1 MSTPAEVKNAL
12 EAAPYDANT
21 AQLLERYVATQL
33 ASGTYD
39 FAANKA
45 LMKNYQ
51 ASSASSGSKM
61 DVLTDVLTLSL
72 MRLPSTDYLALSYLL
87 PGKITDCPK
96 LVLIQKYAEFLEK
109 AQYKQF
115 WAEYATSKESFSRAK
130 GFESSIRNCIL
141 MNLSV
146 TFSAVETSTIAP
158 MLGLDGAELKSFLSS
173 AKELVETVTD
183 AIVRLKPNDENQ
195 SGGGV
200 AGQVIT
206 SAVDVMRKKL
216 EASAGI

>member
-1 MSTPAEVKNAL
+1 MSTPVEVQTAIN
-12 EAAPYDANT
+12 AAPYDANS
-21 AQLLERYVATQL
+21 AQILERYVATQL
-33 ASGTYD
+33 SSGTYD

-158 MLGLDGAELKSFLSS
+158 MLGLDGAELKSFLSN

-200 AGQVIT
+200 AGQVVT

>member
-1 MSTPAEVKNAL
+1 
-12 EAAPYDANT
+12 
-21 AQLLERYVATQL
+21 
-33 ASGTYD
+33 
-39 FAANKA
+39 
-45 LMKNYQ
+45 
-51 ASSASSGSKM
+51 
-61 DVLTDVLTLSL
+61 
-72 MRLPSTDYLALSYLL
+72 
-87 PGKITDCPK
+87 
-96 LVLIQKYAEFLEK
+96 
-109 AQYKQF
+109 
-115 WAEYATSKESFSRAK
+115 
-130 GFESSIRNCIL
+130 

-158 MLGLDGAELKSFLSS
+158 MLGLDGAELKSFLSN

-200 AGQVIT
+200 AGQVVT